1 MTLEIALSLLAFASV
16 LLFVHI
22 KIKKNRDSIFGKMED
37 DKNRIEN
44 EINTRLN
51 FIEKKQLQSLEESID
66 KIESKQLVHQ
76 DALEEIKIKATKNN
90 DEFNYETQQPPAKS
104 WWVEETD

>member
-1 MTLEIALSLLAFASV
+1 MILEIALSLLTFSSV

-22 KIKKNRDSIFGKMED
+22 KIKKNRKSIFEKIED

-51 FIEKKQLQSLEESID
+51 FIEKKQLQPLEASID
-66 KIESKQLVHQ
+66 KIES
-76 DALEEIKIKATKNN
+76 
-90 DEFNYETQQPPAKS
+90 
-104 WWVEETD
+104 